1 MYHIKKKAFTL
12 IELLVVIAII
22 ALLATIL
29 FPVFE
34 RARENARRAS
44 CASNMKQLGLASVQY
59 WQDND
64 EQLPYGVTS
73 YPQLPLLN
81 PYPYGEGWANQIY
94 PYVKNLQIFIC
105 PDDPQFNMSGTW
117 PYVQKPL
124 AAGSYYVSYAYN
136 WNVVRTPTGNNGM
149 IGINCMMPRL
159 TSPSVSVM
167 FSEVQSVQTTASASS
182 TESGQILTAGESTSP
197 GTDGCGI
204 SVGGNQW
211 STALSASMATGPQ
224 GNGCGNN
231 DGFTGAHNGASNY
244 LFFDGHVKCIPGTF
258 IGAGKTNP
266 SAMGAPTLGTGA
278 MPDGNAIAPG
288 TGVIQKYGFEGT
300 YSPI

>member
-1 MYHIKKKAFTL
+1 MFHIQKKAFTL

-22 ALLATIL
+22 ALLAAIL

-34 RARENARRAS
+34 TARENARRAS
-44 CASNMKQLGLASVQY
+44 CQSNLKQLGLAAVQY

-64 EQLPYGVTS
+64 EQLPYGVVS

-94 PYVKNLQIFIC
+94 PYVKDLQVFVC
-105 PDDPQFNMSGTW
+105 PDDPQFYMSTTW

-124 AAGSYYVSYAYN
+124 ADGSYYVSYAYN
-136 WNVVRTPTGNNGM
+136 WNVVRAPNGSNGL

-167 FSEVQSVQTTASASS
+167 FSEVQSVQTTATTGS
-182 TESGQILTAGESTSP
+182 TESAQILTAGESTSP

-204 SVGGNQW
+204 SDGGNGW
-211 STALSASMATGPQ
+211 ATTLSPSMATGPQ

-231 DGFTGAHNGASNY
+231 NGFMGAHNGSSNY
-244 LFFDGHVKCIPGTF
+244 LFFDGHVKCIPGAL

-266 SAMGAPTLGTGA
+266 SPAGAPTVGS
-278 MPDGNAIAPG
+278 PDGIAPG
-288 TGVIQKYGFEGT
+288 TSVIQKYGFEGT